1 MSAAA
6 MNARPAS
13 QPAVFGSNA
22 RTLAGTHERGNVSPN
37 GSRSP
42 RRTPLSVVAGVPAR
56 RRVPFVL
63 FCFAVLVAALGCV
76 LMLNISVSGGQYEI
90 VELRGKQVSLEQ
102 QNEKLTQQLENNR
115 APQNLAASAAKLG
128 MVVSPSVGSID
139 LEKMKVVGKPK
150 AADAG
155 TAPNRLVAR
164 PEVPGQTPP
173 AARQKRADAAAN
185 AEKEAKAQQAKK
197 AEAAARAQEQAAA
210 SSSAGQAGGQA
221 AGRNAAERKFTE
233 AELNG
238 GTIPAP
244 QQRTGQ

>member
-6 MNARPAS
+6 MNARPAG
-13 QPAVFGSNA
+13 QAAVYGNNA
-22 RTLAGTHERGNVSPN
+22 RLLAGTPQRGNVSPN
-37 GSRSP
+37 GAGEP
-42 RRTPLSVVAGVPAR
+42 RRTPLSLVAGAPAR

-90 VELRGKQVSLEQ
+90 VELRGQQVSLEQ

-115 APQNLAASAAKLG
+115 APQNLAAEAAKLG

-139 LEKMKVVGKPK
+139 LEKMKVPGQPQ
-150 AADAG
+150 AAGAD

-164 PEVPGQTPP
+164 PEVPGQT
-173 AARQKRADAAAN
+173 AAVSEPKQSGSSTARKAAA
-185 AEKEAKAQQAKK
+185 AENSGQAGTAAKAKQQDSTQAP
-197 AEAAARAQEQAAA
+197 ASATAQNSNREAAAR
-210 SSSAGQAGGQA
+210 
-221 AGRNAAERKFTE
+221 NFTE

-244 QQRTGQ
+244 QQRAGQ